1 MIAAPVVDDTREL
14 ISAAQFGAGV
24 AAVSMLAALAA
35 LGLWMTARRK
45 GAAARPAHLLTALGG
60 VALYP
65 LWLVYNLIED
75 FFGLDSI
82 IGLLANLALFCA
94 LGLAFGTAARRMGA
108 ASAQAEENPGIQNP
122 ANAG

>member
-1 MIAAPVVDDTREL
+1 MIAAPVNDTREL

-24 AAVSMLAALAA
+24 AAVSMLAALATIV
-35 LGLWMTARRK
+35 LWMTARRR
-45 GAAARPAHLLTALGG
+45 GAVARPDHLLTALGG

-65 LWLVYNLIED
+65 LWLIYNLIED

-82 IGLLANLALFCA
+82 IGIVVNLALFCA
-94 LGLAFGTAARRMGA
+94 IGLAFGIAGRRMGTTRA
-108 ASAQAEENPGIQNP
+108 PAEENPGIQNP